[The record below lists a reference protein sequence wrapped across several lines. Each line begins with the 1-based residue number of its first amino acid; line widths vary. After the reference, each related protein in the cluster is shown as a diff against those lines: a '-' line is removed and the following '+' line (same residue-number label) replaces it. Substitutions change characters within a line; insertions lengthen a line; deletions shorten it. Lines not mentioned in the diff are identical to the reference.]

1 MKNKLLTLS
10 DLYSYFSDR
19 NTDVSFSS
27 EKEKTNIVV
36 HEDFHFALNNSDNG
50 LLKAHL
56 KACHTLKNRNNSYI
70 SAETM
75 EEAIPTFYN
84 KPILGFIFQLSDGSY
99 DFAGHEMI
107 VGENEIEYEEIPVG
121 VIPESCNAQL
131 VYDKELEKTYLE
143 VDGYIYENY
152 SKAAD
157 ILRDKNISKVSVEIA
172 IDDLTYSAKEKML
185 NINKFHFNGVT
196 ILGKDR
202 KSEQPIKEGMEG
214 SNISLLDFDNQRN
227 SYFSSDKEGYEKM
240 IKMLEEIKEKVTNL
254 NINDADTEGGL
265 RSMKFEELLE
275 KYNKKAEEIDFEYE
289 DMSEEDLEKKF
300 EEMYGEKD
308 LKKYSIEANGKAY
321 TFEICLEDKI
331 RKLESLV
338 NNVYADADD
347 TYYCVRVY
355 DSYVVMIDCR
365 TDKAYKQ
372 QYSCE
377 GEIFTLTGDREEVR
391 ANFLTRSEEQAL
403 DEMRESY
410 SSISTKLRAYEEK
423 EIEARKY
430 AIVED
435 EAYEAIKENDEFIAL
450 TENMKDYSV
459 EEIENKCND
468 LLKQFV
474 RENRTFSQ
482 QNNSRRKIR
491 VKAKQEEE
499 TPYGLLF
506 SEE

>member
-10 DLYSYFSDR
+10 DLYSYFSDQ

-27 EKEKTNIVV
+27 EEEKTTIVI
-36 HEDFHFALNNSDNG
+36 HEDFQFALDNSDNG

-56 KACHTLKNRNNSYI
+56 KACHILKNRNNSYI
-70 SAETM
+70 SVDAM
-75 EEAIPTFYN
+75 EKAIPTFYN

-99 DFAGHEMI
+99 DFAGHEMVI
-107 VGENEIEYEEIPVG
+107 DEDEIEYEEVPVG

-131 VYDKELEKTYLE
+131 VYDEELEKTYLE

-157 ILRDKNISKVSVEIA
+157 ILREKNISKVSVEIA
-172 IDDLTYSAKEKML
+172 VDDLTYSAKEKML
-185 NINKFHFNGVT
+185 VINRFHFNGVT

-202 KSEQPIKEGMEG
+202 KTEQPIKEGMEG
-214 SNISLLDFDNQRN
+214 SSISLLDFGDQRN
-227 SYFSSDKEGYEKM
+227 SYFSSTERYEKM
-240 IKMLEEIKEKVTNL
+240 IKMLEEIKEKVANL
-254 NINDADTEGGL
+254 NINKADTEGGL
-265 RSMKFEELLE
+265 RSMKFNELLE
-275 KYNKKAEEIDFEYE
+275 KYNKKAEEIDFKYE

-308 LKKYSIEANGKAY
+308 LKKYSIEADGKTY

-338 NNVYADADD
+338 NNAYADADD
-347 TYYCVRVY
+347 TYYCVRAY

-372 QYSCE
+372 QYSC
-377 GEIFTLTGDREEVR
+377 GDDVFTLTGDREEVR
-391 ANFLTRSEEQAL
+391 ANYLTRSEEKAL
-403 DEMRESY
+403 EEMRDNY

-423 EIEARKY
+423 EIEDRKH
-430 AIVED
+430 AIIED
-435 EAYEAIKENDEFIAL
+435 EAYEVIKENDEFVAL

-459 EEIENKCND
+459 EEIESKCND
-468 LLKQFV
+468 LLKQFA
-474 RENRTFSQ
+474 RENRTFSL
-482 QNNSRRKIR
+482 QNGTHRKIR
-491 VKAKQEEE
+491 VKAKQTEE
-499 TPYGLLF
+499 TPYGSLF